1 MCCFSG
7 EIAAY
12 TASTVHATPPLGD
25 QVWGLKQPGQRTV
38 QPCTQIAARSP
49 GPSAAVRV
57 TSRASRMSVMDRLDV
72 EDAAA
77 AGRRPLRWPKG
88 NRLLQSGHE
97 VRGHSCGSEVL
108 YRGEA
113 AGAVAVD
120 DNSLGQS
127 GADSG

>member
-1 MCCFSG
+1 MCCFSR

-25 QVWGLKQPGQRTV
+25 QVWGLKQPWHRTV

-57 TSRASRMSVMDRLDV
+57 TILASRMSVMDGLDV
-72 EDAAA
+72 ENAAA
-77 AGRRPLRWPKG
+77 ARRRPLRGPKG
-88 NRLLQSGHE
+88 DRLLQSGHD

-108 YRGEA
+108 HRSEAPRG
-113 AGAVAVD
+113 VAVH
-120 DNSLGQS
+120 DNPF
-127 GADSG
+127 